1 MSAKL
6 RKMANP
12 GGLLVV
18 TATTAAAI
26 VLTYLGVMFAVHG
39 RGGGDDGGGFLDVE
53 KWPLFL
59 AGGSYVLLVLLV
71 LDSAK
76 RRK

>member
-18 TATTAAAI
+18 TATLAAAI
-26 VLTYLGVMFAVHG
+26 VLTYLGVMFAWNG
-39 RGGGDDGGGFLDVE
+39 RRGGDGGLLDFE

-76 RRK
+76 RTK

>member
-1 MSAKL
+1 L
-6 RKMANP
+6 
-12 GGLLVV
+12 
-18 TATTAAAI
+18 
-26 VLTYLGVMFAVHG
+26 HG

-71 LDSAK
+71 LDSAR